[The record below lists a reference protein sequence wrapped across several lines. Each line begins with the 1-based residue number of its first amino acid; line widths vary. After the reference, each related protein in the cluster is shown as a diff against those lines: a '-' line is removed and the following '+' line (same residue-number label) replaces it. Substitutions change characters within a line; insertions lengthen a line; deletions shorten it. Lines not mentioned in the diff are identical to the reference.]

1 MRLQQFVVLLDA
13 ETNLESYHSGLVRSE
28 VIRNAELQQ
37 QRVLQHCC
45 HTAVTS
51 AVTTEEQRMGSNG
64 EMEGYQRLSDR
75 HVTAERIIHRS
86 PRDGHE
92 DGACSLFS
100 NLLSQKISISIIWR
114 YLGNPTEIRRGIE

>member
-1 MRLQQFVVLLDA
+1 MMRLWQLVVLLDA
-13 ETNLESYHSGLVRSE
+13 ETNLESYQSGLVRLE

-64 EMEGYQRLSDR
+64 EMEGYRRFPYR
-75 HVTAERIIHRS
+75 HVTADRIIHLS
-86 PRDGHE
+86 PRDMHE
-92 DGACSLFS
+92 DDACSAFS
-100 NLLSQKISISIIWR
+100 NLL
-114 YLGNPTEIRRGIE
+114 